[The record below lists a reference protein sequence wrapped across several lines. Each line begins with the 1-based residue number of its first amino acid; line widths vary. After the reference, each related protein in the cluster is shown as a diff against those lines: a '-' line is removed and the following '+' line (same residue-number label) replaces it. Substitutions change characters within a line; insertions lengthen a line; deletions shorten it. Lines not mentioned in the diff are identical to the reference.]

1 VNRKAE
7 REAARTLRNEKQRE
21 NQKNLK
27 SLIMILMRPKR
38 WDNTARSLGRVI
50 HLLAFYSFYAS
61 IWIPVIDI

>member
-38 WDNTARSLGRVI
+38 
-50 HLLAFYSFYAS
+50 
-61 IWIPVIDI
+61 